1 MSRIAGPE
9 DLPLISWQ
17 LAQPLFANKALA
29 VVTSAGFISA
39 RAMVVAAVRTRVRIR
54 GCLEVVIMAS
64 AFVG

>member
-17 LAQPLFANKALA
+17 LAQPLLANKVLA

-39 RAMVVAAVRTRVRIR
+39 LAMVTAAPRVRKSIK
-54 GCLEVVIMAS
+54 
-64 AFVG
+64 